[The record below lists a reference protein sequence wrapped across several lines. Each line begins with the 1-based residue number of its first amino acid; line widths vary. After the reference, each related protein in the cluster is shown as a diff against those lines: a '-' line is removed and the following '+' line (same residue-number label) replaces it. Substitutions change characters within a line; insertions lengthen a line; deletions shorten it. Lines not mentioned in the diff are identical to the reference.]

1 MLLISHNQ
9 RKDNKMAYIIIQHT
23 NYGHNVS
30 PSVSIVDNEV
40 YDLETAQAVKKVCE
54 LKNTNKDTT
63 YHLLNVAYANLG
75 KQGSNNIEVVK
86 SDNNFDYN
94 QDKQLSW
101 AF

>member
-1 MLLISHNQ
+1 
-9 RKDNKMAYIIIQHT
+9 MAYIVIKHT
-23 NYGHNVS
+23 NYENIT
-30 PSVSIVDNEV
+30 PSVSIEDNEV

-75 KQGSNNIEVVK
+75 NIKVVK
-86 SDNNFDYN
+86 SDDNFDYN

-101 AF
+101 EF

>member
-1 MLLISHNQ
+1 
-9 RKDNKMAYIIIQHT
+9 MAYIVIEHT
-23 NYGHNVS
+23 NYERIT

-54 LKNTNKDTT
+54 LKNTKENTT
-63 YHLLNVAYANLG
+63 FHLLNVAYANLG
-75 KQGSNNIEVVK
+75 KQDSHIKVVN

>member
-1 MLLISHNQ
+1 
-9 RKDNKMAYIIIQHT
+9 MAYIVIKHT
-23 NYGHNVS
+23 NYENIT
-30 PSVSIVDNEV
+30 PSVSIEDNEV

-63 YHLLNVAYANLG
+63 YHLLNVAYYKSYRNFSNANLG
-75 KQGSNNIEVVK
+75 KQGGNIEVVK
-86 SDNNFDYN
+86 SDKDFDYN

>member
-1 MLLISHNQ
+1 
-9 RKDNKMAYIIIQHT
+9 MAYIVIKHT
-23 NYGHNVS
+23 NYEGIT
-30 PSVSIVDNEV
+30 PSVSIEDNEV

-63 YHLLNVAYANLG
+63 YHLLNVAYYKSYRNFSTANLG
-75 KQGSNNIEVVK
+75 KQGSNDIEVVK

>member
-1 MLLISHNQ
+1 MLLIFHNQ
-9 RKDNKMAYIIIQHT
+9 RKDNKMAYIVIEHT
-23 NYGHNVS
+23 NYERIT

-54 LKNTNKDTT
+54 LKNTRENTT
-63 YHLLNVAYANLG
+63 FHLLNVAYANLG
-75 KQGSNNIEVVK
+75 KQDSNIEVVK
-86 SDNNFDYN
+86 SDKDFDYN

>member
-1 MLLISHNQ
+1 
-9 RKDNKMAYIIIQHT
+9 MAYIVIKHT
-23 NYGHNVS
+23 NYEGIT
-30 PSVSIVDNEV
+30 PSVSIEDNEV

-54 LKNTNKDTT
+54 LKNTNENTT

-75 KQGSNNIEVVK
+75 KQGSNTIEVVK

>member
-1 MLLISHNQ
+1 MT
-9 RKDNKMAYIIIQHT
+9 YIVIKHT
-23 NYGHNVS
+23 NYEGIT
-30 PSVSIVDNEV
+30 PSVSIEDNEV

-63 YHLLNVAYANLG
+63 FHLLNVAYANLG
-75 KQGSNNIEVVK
+75 NIKVVK
-86 SDNNFDYN
+86 SDDNFDYN

>member
-1 MLLISHNQ
+1 
-9 RKDNKMAYIIIQHT
+9 MAYIVIKHT
-23 NYGHNVS
+23 NYENIT
-30 PSVSIVDNEV
+30 PSVSIEDNEV

-63 YHLLNVAYANLG
+63 YHLLNVAYYKSYRNFSNANLG
-75 KQGSNNIEVVK
+75 KQGSNDIEVVK

>member
-1 MLLISHNQ
+1 MT
-9 RKDNKMAYIIIQHT
+9 YIVIKHT
-23 NYGHNVS
+23 NYEGIT
-30 PSVSIVDNEV
+30 PSVSIEDNEV

-75 KQGSNNIEVVK
+75 NIKVVK
-86 SDNNFDYN
+86 SDDNFDYN

>member
-1 MLLISHNQ
+1 
-9 RKDNKMAYIIIQHT
+9 MAYIVIKHT
-23 NYGHNVS
+23 NYENIT
-30 PSVSIVDNEV
+30 PSVSIEDNEV

-75 KQGSNNIEVVK
+75 NIKVVK
-86 SDNNFDYN
+86 SDDNFDYN

>member
-54 LKNTNKDTT
+54 LKNTNEDRS
-63 YHLLNVAYANLG
+63 YHLVNVAYSKLTEPC
-75 KQGSNNIEVVK
+75 SVVSEDK
-86 SDNNFDYN
+86 NFDYN

-101 AF
+101 SF